1 VTDWAA
7 RAQVQRTGRRL
18 LLIVAAVAAVIM
30 LLCLGF
36 SPVAFNSLVGDA
48 GQEAAFGAN
57 CGPAELS
64 VEGIAD
70 IKGLK
75 ARESGHAAVIV
86 AVGQQMKVPPRGWV
100 IALATALQESKL
112 KMYANSN
119 PRYPMVRAQSLALP
133 HDAVGTDHDSVGLF
147 QQRPSPP
154 AGGGGWGTV
163 PELMNPAIS
172 AKKFYEAL
180 IKKVPGWE
188 RMRLTEAAQRVQRS
202 AFPGAYQ
209 KWEPLATALVNQLA
223 DGAAAGIAASVGGP
237 VRCALPGEVSGA
249 GWSVPAAGVAGSGFR
264 TSDRPT
270 HDGVDIIAKR
280 GTPIRA
286 AAAGFVATAICES
299 GSGTC
304 DQDGGSNVS
313 GCGWYVKVQH
323 MAGVYTLYCHMV
335 QRPEVAEGAR
345 VQAGQ
350 LLGYVGSSGN
360 SSGPHLHFEV
370 HYGGD
375 AHDPIQFMAARG
387 APLGGKQ

>member
-1 VTDWAA
+1 MTDWAS
-7 RAQVQRTGRRL
+7 RAQAQRSGRRIL
-18 LLIVAAVAAVIM
+18 MVIAAIAAVIM

-36 SPVAFNSLVGDA
+36 SPVAFNSLVNDG
-48 GQEAAFGAN
+48 GPQAAFGAN

-70 IKGLK
+70 IKGLNQ
-75 ARESGHAAVIV
+75 RQSGHAAVIV
-86 AVGQQMKVPPRGWV
+86 AVGQQLKVPPRGWV

-112 KMYANSN
+112 KMYANDN
-119 PRYPMVRAQSLALP
+119 PAYPLVRQQSLALP
-133 HDAVGTDHDSVGLF
+133 HDAVGSDHDSVGLF

-154 AGGGGWGTV
+154 AGGGGWGAV
-163 PELMNPAIS
+163 GELMNPAIS
-172 AKKFYEAL
+172 ARKFYQAM
-180 IKKVPGWE
+180 ITKVPGWE

-223 DGAAAGIAASVGGP
+223 DGAAAGIAASVGGA

-249 GWSVPAAGVAGSGFR
+249 GWSVPAAGVPGSGFR
-264 TSDRPT
+264 TADRPT
-270 HDGVDIIAKR
+270 HDGVDIIASR

-286 AAAGFVATAICES
+286 ASAGIVTTAICQS
-299 GSGTC
+299 GTGTC
-304 DQDGGSNVS
+304 DQDGGPSVS

-335 QRPEVAEGAR
+335 QRPEVVEGDR

-350 LLGYVGSSGN
+350 LIGYVGSSGN

-370 HYGGD
+370 HYAGD
-375 AHDPIQFMAARG
+375 ARDPIPFMIARG